1 MNLDKNDTE
10 REEILYRY
18 FQKELT
24 ATERAEVE
32 AWSAM
37 SPENKRLF
45 DEIKITFLDL
55 KGMAYYKSTEL
66 HEVDQSWEKFKKDNK
81 VRDMHA
87 ASSKSFTFLKVAASV
102 AILIAATFG
111 IYYYQI
117 RVQEVTIV
125 NTDQVG
131 EITLSDGSAISL
143 NEGASIEYLQP
154 FQNEERRVKLIGE
167 AYFEVAGMPER
178 PFVVETGDAEVRVLG
193 TRFFINRPAEKD
205 ISVQVEEGKV
215 LVSYK
220 DLHQIIDAG
229 ESVTLDLQNKRLTET
244 EDASG
249 LTSFW
254 KTRRLVFRLT
264 SLTDVIDVVNKA
276 YDISVQLEGSTE
288 GCSLTVT
295 FDNEE
300 FENVLE
306 VISGTLNYELTEDQG
321 AYTLKGNGCQ

>member
-1 MNLDKNDTE
+1 VNLDKNDTE